1 MSEVSSM
8 TQSTR
13 ETAPSWLDPTS
24 LPLGERLAGRYRLDA
39 VLGEGATSRVYEAL
53 DEDTGA
59 TVAVKVLD
67 LSLAHAAL
75 LEQRFLREARIGTSL
90 QHPNIARVWELG
102 RVPETDAPYLVMERL
117 EGMTLLDSMKGK
129 PRRSFAE
136 LLEVIEPV
144 GRALSAAHA
153 AGVIHRDVKPANIF
167 LTAEGPKL
175 LDFGISIR
183 DGDVRL
189 TDPSAVVGTPSN
201 LAPEQI
207 QLTATDHRVD
217 IYALGVLMYRML
229 TGRPPFRDRD
239 AMSLMSRIVTEEPP
253 PPSQLVEGVSS
264 MMDAVVMRAMAKH
277 PEHRFD
283 SVDALLVASKTALR
297 MPNVPPSRPR
307 RDETT
312 RPELK
317 RD

>member
-1 MSEVSSM
+1 M

-117 EGMTLLDSMKGK
+117 EGMTLLESMKRR

-144 GRALSAAHA
+144 GRALGRDVIDPQRGELEARHALHPHELEAHGDA
-153 AGVIHRDVKPANIF
+153 VCPGELADVAEQIRQIARRARSGRALPHHAPVHRDRRHPGEVGRH
-167 LTAEGPKL
+167 LLGDAEPEPH
-175 LDFGISIR
+175 SH
-183 DGDVRL
+183 DVRVRHVDVL
-189 TDPSAVVGTPSN
+189 GDLGEVALGELR
-201 LAPEQI
+201 LAP
-207 QLTATDHRVD
+207 
-217 IYALGVLMYRML
+217 
-229 TGRPPFRDRD
+229 TGRVAEDEHVLGLCRRD
-239 AMSLMSRIVTEEPP
+239 
-253 PPSQLVEGVSS
+253 
-264 MMDAVVMRAMAKH
+264 
-277 PEHRFD
+277 
-283 SVDALLVASKTALR
+283 TALALAEAASER
-297 MPNVPPSRPR
+297 V
-307 RDETT
+307 
-312 RPELK
+312 ELHVSPAG
-317 RD
+317 